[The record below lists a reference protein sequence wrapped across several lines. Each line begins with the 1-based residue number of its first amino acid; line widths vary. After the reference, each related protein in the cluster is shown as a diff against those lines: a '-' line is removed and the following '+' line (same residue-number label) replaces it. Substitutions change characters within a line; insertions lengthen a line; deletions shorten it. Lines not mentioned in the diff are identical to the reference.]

1 MTLWLLC
8 NITLLFLAIEKG
20 NIEIVKLLLSN
31 KNIDLGR
38 ITISDLFSLIIINKA
53 FEIAASKRF
62 DFIINSLI
70 ENRMLN
76 SDNAIQ
82 ISIAQNNATLL
93 KSLLQ
98 KINECINM
106 NKFIEFVLSSN
117 QNIQNIYY
125 SYAQISDYTK
135 KLLKNENYFYFDAS
149 NVNHLLQL
157 AK

>member
-1 MTLWLLC
+1 MFDWKYNVGGFKKNRISEILKKKKDQ
-8 NITLLFLAIEKG
+8 IF
-20 NIEIVKLLLSN
+20 IEIVEN
-31 KNIDLGR
+31 NI
-38 ITISDLFSLIIINKA
+38 DLFSLIIINKA

-82 ISIAQNNATLL
+82 ISIAQNNAALL

-135 KLLKNENYFYFDAS
+135 KLLKNENDFVFDAS
-149 NVNHLLQL
+149 NVNNLLQL